1 METNA
6 PYDSVRAEADAL
18 RVVAE
23 LQTLLES
30 DKDHSFLVERAI
42 ERFSNISAVDH
53 APSIEDYSRWLTPL
67 GESLRSSICRQL
79 EVEGYFNR
87 QSWFHS
93 ISEVA
98 DWPEAGDRVGAFLLV
113 EQVGKGAHSRVFLC
127 RQAGVG
133 DRQVV
138 VKFTRNSLLEADLL
152 GRLRHPNIVPIYSA
166 SSDPQTKLAHIC
178 MPFVGRSTLCEFIEA
193 GAQKDARAGDLLSS
207 VANASRRPTDSVEV
221 TDVPPARPRFYDK
234 HDCVAWVGWRLA
246 LALAHA
252 HDQGVVH
259 GDVKPSNVLLAWN
272 GTPLLMD
279 FNLSGSLSHS
289 VEAKGG
295 TLPYMPPEQL
305 QAVALEFSDA
315 AYDQRSDLFS
325 LGVLLYEALSGRL
338 PFPLSTAPGD
348 RRSLATELL
357 KAQREGFTPLLSLDS
372 TIPPSLAAAV
382 ERCIAFDPLERHQS
396 AGTLADVLGAAFTA
410 RGRLQRAARHHR
422 RPLIACSFALTA
434 LIAGSG
440 VVYASRPPEEVRLF
454 NAGISMM
461 REGRWADARIS
472 LDRSLL
478 LQADAPEVQFALGLA
493 SLRAGDTSRA
503 QECFFRA
510 NRQQPSAAAAAYI
523 AYCDCKRHNFSGGI
537 PAGEKAIELAP
548 ECPEVMNNIALAYEL
563 GDGRLGPLEKLLT
576 ARKYLLRA
584 SVALPN
590 SPSVRYNWL
599 LLQLDLADQTG
610 TSITHADAE
619 AAIRLAEEFPIDGK
633 LQVDAARILSLR
645 APLEPAMQIQAIQ
658 CLERAAKQGY
668 RVSPTLPTWR
678 PLHSSVAFVELA
690 TQSQAT
696 KSQKTKSTKPY
707 KRPLERVIEPA
718 SLLPVSLR

>member
-6 PYDSVRAEADAL
+6 SYDSIRVEADAL

-30 DKDHSFLVERAI
+30 DKDHSFVVERAI
-42 ERFSNISAVDH
+42 ERFSNFSDVDH

-87 QSWFHS
+87 QSWFHA

-98 DWPEAGDRVGAFLLV
+98 DWPEAGDRVGAFLLM

-133 DRQVV
+133 DRQVI

-193 GAQKDARAGDLLSS
+193 DARQDARAGDLLLS

-221 TDVPPARPRFYDK
+221 AEAAPARPRFYDK

-259 GDVKPSNVLLAWN
+259 GDVKPSNVLLSWD

-305 QAVALEFSDA
+305 QAVGLEFGDA

-325 LGVLLYEALSGRL
+325 LGILLYEALSGRL

-357 KAQREGFTPLLSLDS
+357 QQQRKGFVRLLALDA
-372 TIPPSLAAAV
+372 TIPPRLAAAV

-396 AGTLADVLGAAFTA
+396 AGALADILGAAFTA
-410 RGRLQRAARHHR
+410 RGRLQRAARRRR
-422 RPLIACSFALTA
+422 RPLIACTIAFSA

-440 VVYASRPPEEVRLF
+440 VLYASRPSEDARLF
-454 NAGISMM
+454 NAGIAMM
-461 REGRWADARIS
+461 QEGRLADARIS
-472 LDRSLL
+472 LERSLM
-478 LQADAPEVQFALGLA
+478 LQADAPAVQFALGLA
-493 SLRAGDTSRA
+493 LLRAGDALRA
-503 QECFFRA
+503 QECFLKV
-510 NRQQPSAAAAAYI
+510 NRQQPSAVAAAYI
-523 AYCDCKRHNFSGGI
+523 AYCDCKLNDFSGGI
-537 PAGEKAIELAP
+537 PTGEIAFKLAGD
-548 ECPEVMNNIALAYEL
+548 CPEVMNNLALAYQL
-563 GDGRLGPLEKLLT
+563 GQGRLSPEDKLLAAQEKLS
-576 ARKYLLRA
+576 RA
-584 SVALPN
+584 SAALPN
-590 SPSVRYNWL
+590 SPSVRYNRL
-599 LLQLDLADQTG
+599 LLQLSLSG
-610 TSITHADAE
+610 LSITSVSHEDAMS
-619 AAIRLAEEFPIDGK
+619 AIRLAEEYPLDKK
-633 LQVDAARILSLR
+633 LQVDAARLLSMR
-645 APLEPAMQIQAIQ
+645 ARVDPAMQAEAIK
-658 CLERAAKQGY
+658 CLERAVEQGY
-668 RVSPTLPTWR
+668 RISTTTPAWL
-678 PLHSSVAFVELA
+678 PLHSSAQFSELAINSQIAKPKQRYQRFVELA
-690 TQSQAT
+690 
-696 KSQKTKSTKPY
+696 
-707 KRPLERVIEPA
+707 IEPA
-718 SLLPVSLR
+718 SLLPVGLQ